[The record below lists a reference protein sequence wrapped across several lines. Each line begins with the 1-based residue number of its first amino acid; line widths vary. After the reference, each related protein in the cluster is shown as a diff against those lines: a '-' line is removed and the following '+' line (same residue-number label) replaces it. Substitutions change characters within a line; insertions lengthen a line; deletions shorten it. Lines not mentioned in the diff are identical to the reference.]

1 MEKGR
6 NIFFRYANLK
16 GELSHEVSLKS
27 EGVLIISDLVFKRC
41 IHYTLSSVTISTLY
55 SAIILDKREKL

>member
-16 GELSHEVSLKS
+16 GELSHQVSLKS
-27 EGVLIISDLVFKRC
+27 EGVLIILDLVFKK
-41 IHYTLSSVTISTLY
+41 VY
-55 SAIILDKREKL
+55 SLDIIFCYYQHFIFSNHT